1 MLNKYLK
8 ILSIITVSSLLF
20 IALFYFD
27 NKYDQRSL
35 QASNGLLILS
45 KEDFKED
52 TAYFLSRGWS
62 FYPDVLLSPK
72 DFQNGD
78 PDLYMKDVTIG
89 ENAIF
94 DPYGKGTYVLRIK
107 LPKED
112 TYALDIPEIFSAYTI
127 YINDE
132 MMLSIGNPDPDNY
145 EAKTANRLITF
156 KQSGTITI
164 IINVSNYSHFYSG
177 MVYPPAFGNPTSLNY
192 VRGIHLGINLINIT
206 IILITATF
214 SLYFCIV
221 RKQTNTFI
229 FFLLSLTSLGFISYP
244 IIHTMF
250 VTSIFPWYFFEV
262 TSGYLAMLLIVV
274 LHNRLC
280 YINKKTALISMISTG
295 LFCLLIAFYCLNSGN
310 LDLNIIALF
319 SDLIFLFKILLAA
332 YLLITSYYA
341 VKNDYLQAN
350 LLFYSEIFF
359 ACACIWDRVF
369 INYEP
374 IYGIRF
380 IEGGILVVIYS
391 IAILLWK
398 NIIKTYTL
406 NLAFIEEYRQ
416 ITKQLDIQQAYTLK
430 IKEVIDEKRRLIH
443 DFKHHLCVIDN
454 MAKQTNPKNII
465 EYISNT
471 NEFIDTSNN
480 FNIIFTNN
488 VAVDALLQYYAE
500 LCQKQNI
507 KLSLNLSLPEAS
519 PLNDVEWCIILG
531 NLLENSIT
539 ACFQQ
544 KDTHKFIQ
552 INSKE
557 TEHTF
562 YLVFKNSYNGKIR
575 KIGIKYLSLK
585 DDPKQHGIGLESIKS
600 IIYKYQG
607 TVDIY
612 ADNKLFNVGI
622 TIPISSKL
630 SK

>member
-1 MLNKYLK
+1 
-8 ILSIITVSSLLF
+8 
-20 IALFYFD
+20 
-27 NKYDQRSL
+27 
-35 QASNGLLILS
+35 
-45 KEDFKED
+45 
-52 TAYFLSRGWS
+52 
-62 FYPDVLLSPK
+62 
-72 DFQNGD
+72 
-78 PDLYMKDVTIG
+78 
-89 ENAIF
+89 
-94 DPYGKGTYVLRIK
+94 
-107 LPKED
+107 
-112 TYALDIPEIFSAYTI
+112 
-127 YINDE
+127 
-132 MMLSIGNPDPDNY
+132 
-145 EAKTANRLITF
+145 
-156 KQSGTITI
+156 
-164 IINVSNYSHFYSG
+164 
-177 MVYPPAFGNPTSLNY
+177 
-192 VRGIHLGINLINIT
+192 
-206 IILITATF
+206 
-214 SLYFCIV
+214 
-221 RKQTNTFI
+221 
-229 FFLLSLTSLGFISYP
+229 
-244 IIHTMF
+244 
-250 VTSIFPWYFFEV
+250 
-262 TSGYLAMLLIVV
+262 MLLIVV

-454 MAKQTNPKNII
+454 MAKQTNQKNII

-575 KIGIKYLSLK
+575 KIGSKYLSLK